1 MEEFN
6 EVPKYRKKKD
16 HRSKSS
22 KRSDHKHEYEPC
34 LIIRKYSFAP
44 DKEFHSIA
52 ECCKICERIQNE
64 KWSLFIKDK
73 SIFSEY
79 EEKGYRKLVFDE
91 TQD

>member
-16 HRSKSS
+16 QSSKSS

-34 LIIRKYSFAP
+34 LIIRKRSFAP
-44 DKEFHSIA
+44 DKEFKSIA

-64 KWSLFIKDK
+64 QWWLFVKDI
-73 SIFSEY
+73 SIFDEY
-79 EEKGYRKLVFDE
+79 EEKGYKKIIIED
-91 TQD
+91 